1 MGDRTWV
8 NGRGRDVIMVDMRRR
23 IDRGE
28 FELEVRD
35 NIEVCRIYS
44 TNIDRIDTSANRGL
58 GYV

>member
-1 MGDRTWV
+1 
-8 NGRGRDVIMVDMRRR
+8 MVDMRRR